1 VERKKHSETRHANVS
16 DISALCALASALA
29 STRLALLIDDS
40 SRRMSR
46 DRIPRDASP
55 RAIGPAT
62 RVVNE
67 RSIILK
73 PRTSSAM
80 TKTLN
85 PTVEHELSMDRTA
98 GKSAA
103 PEANAAEAAN
113 EGNEPSEA
121 QASAAALLDL
131 TPQQAGTQTLL
142 RGLAILE
149 AAAGGARD
157 LRSIGAAL
165 GTTRS
170 TTHRLVSS
178 LVQARYLRQVGGGYL
193 LGPKLIELG
202 TIALEQ
208 MPLTAVARPHLQ
220 VLAEHTHDTI
230 HLGVRDG
237 DDVLYIDKIPG
248 TRGLEMRS
256 RVGHRMPLASTGI
269 GKAMMLDLPPE
280 TWSKLLEASHRVL
293 AKVSFKPDHQPDID
307 TFVQRMTRY
316 SQGGFT
322 FDLEENEASIRCVAA
337 PVRDA
342 SGAIVAALSVA
353 STIPYMPSERMEELI
368 PVVQREARAI
378 SQELGWR
385 VPQPATRRIKR

>member
-1 VERKKHSETRHANVS
+1 MNKAMSSTLAANLPDEAAPAKNAAATPAQAQPKARPAADEIGV
-16 DISALCALASALA
+16 A
-29 STRLALLIDDS
+29 ST
-40 SRRMSR
+40 
-46 DRIPRDASP
+46 
-55 RAIGPAT
+55 
-62 RVVNE
+62 
-67 RSIILK
+67 
-73 PRTSSAM
+73 
-80 TKTLN
+80 
-85 PTVEHELSMDRTA
+85 
-98 GKSAA
+98 
-103 PEANAAEAAN
+103 
-113 EGNEPSEA
+113 
-121 QASAAALLDL
+121 LLDGSM
-131 TPQQAGTQTLL
+131 QQAGTQTLL

-149 AAAGGARD
+149 AAAAGVRD
-157 LRSIGAAL
+157 LRSFGAVL

-178 LVQARYLRQVGGGYL
+178 LVQARYLRQVQGGYL

-220 VLAEHTHDTI
+220 ALADETLDTI

-248 TRGLEMRS
+248 QRGLEMRS

-269 GKAMMLDLPPE
+269 GKAMMLDLAPQS
-280 TWSKLLEASHRVL
+280 WRDLFDASRRTL
-293 AKVSFKPDHQPDID
+293 AGVSFRPDHSLEPD
-307 TFVQRMTRY
+307 TFLKRMATY
-316 SQGGFT
+316 SAGGYT
-322 FDLEENEASIRCVAA
+322 FDLEENEISIRCVAA

-353 STIPYMPSERMEELI
+353 STIPYMPLERMDELI

-385 VPQPATRRIKR
+385 APQPTTRRIRR

>member
-1 VERKKHSETRHANVS
+1 MNKAMSSTLAANLPDEAAAPV
-16 DISALCALASALA
+16 ASAQAQHKARPAADEIGVA
-29 STRLALLIDDS
+29 ST
-40 SRRMSR
+40 
-46 DRIPRDASP
+46 
-55 RAIGPAT
+55 
-62 RVVNE
+62 
-67 RSIILK
+67 
-73 PRTSSAM
+73 
-80 TKTLN
+80 
-85 PTVEHELSMDRTA
+85 
-98 GKSAA
+98 
-103 PEANAAEAAN
+103 
-113 EGNEPSEA
+113 
-121 QASAAALLDL
+121 LLDGSM
-131 TPQQAGTQTLL
+131 QQAGTQTLL

-149 AAAGGARD
+149 AAAAGVRD
-157 LRSIGAAL
+157 LRSFGAVL

-178 LVQARYLRQVGGGYL
+178 LVQARYLRQVQGGYL

-220 VLAEHTHDTI
+220 ALADETLDTI

-248 TRGLEMRS
+248 QRGLEMRS

-269 GKAMMLDLPPE
+269 GKAMMLDLTPQS
-280 TWSKLLEASHRVL
+280 WRDLFDASRRTL
-293 AKVSFKPDHQPDID
+293 AGVSFRPDHSLEPD
-307 TFVQRMTRY
+307 TFLKRMATY
-316 SQGGFT
+316 SAGGYT
-322 FDLEENEASIRCVAA
+322 FDLEENEISIRCVAA

-353 STIPYMPSERMEELI
+353 STIPYMPLERMDELI

-385 VPQPATRRIKR
+385 APQPTTRRIRR

>member
-1 VERKKHSETRHANVS
+1 
-16 DISALCALASALA
+16 
-29 STRLALLIDDS
+29 
-40 SRRMSR
+40 
-46 DRIPRDASP
+46 
-55 RAIGPAT
+55 
-62 RVVNE
+62 
-67 RSIILK
+67 
-73 PRTSSAM
+73 M
-80 TKTLN
+80 TKFQN
-85 PTVEHELSMDRTA
+85 PETD
-98 GKSAA
+98 
-103 PEANAAEAAN
+103 AAEAQAAHTS
-113 EGNEPSEA
+113 GPRVKPVGTSAPKHAPDPDAIALPS
-121 QASAAALLDL
+121 ALVDI

-149 AAAGGARD
+149 AAANGARD
-157 LRSIGAAL
+157 LRSFGAAL

-178 LVQARYLRQVGGGYL
+178 LVQARYLRQVQGGYL

-220 VLAEHTHDTI
+220 ALADHTHDTI

-269 GKAMMLDLPPE
+269 GKAMMLDLE
-280 TWSKLLEASHRVL
+280 SVAWKRLLEASHRAL
-293 AKVSFKPDHQPDID
+293 AKTSFKPDNRPDFD
-307 TFVQRMTRY
+307 TFNQRMTRY
-316 SQGGFT
+316 AQGGFT

-353 STIPYMPSERMEELI
+353 STIPYMPHERMEELI
-368 PVVQREARAI
+368 PVVQREARSI
-378 SQELGWR
+378 SEELGWR
-385 VPQPATRRIKR
+385 APQPARRIKR

>member
-1 VERKKHSETRHANVS
+1 MKRKKHSETRHANVS
-16 DISALCALASALA
+16 DISATRALASALA
-29 STRLALLIDDS
+29 SMRLALLIDDS
-40 SRRMSR
+40 PR
-46 DRIPRDASP
+46 RIPRDASP
-55 RAIGPAT
+55 RAIGPVT

-98 GKSAA
+98 GKPAA
-103 PEANAAEAAN
+103 PEADAAN
-113 EGNEPSEA
+113 EANDATEPSEA

-293 AKVSFKPDHQPDID
+293 AKVSFKPDHQPDTD

-353 STIPYMPSERMEELI
+353 STIPYMPPERMEELI

>member
-1 VERKKHSETRHANVS
+1 VKRKKHSETSHAHVS
-16 DISALCALASALA
+16 DISALSALASALA
-29 STRLALLIDDS
+29 SVRLALLIDDS
-40 SRRMSR
+40 PRRIM
-46 DRIPRDASP
+46 RDASP
-55 RAIGPAT
+55 RAIGPVT

-73 PRTSSAM
+73 SRTSSAM

-98 GKSAA
+98 GNSAA
-103 PEANAAEAAN
+103 PEVNAADAAN
-113 EGNEPSEA
+113 EANEPSEA

-280 TWSKLLEASHRVL
+280 TWRKLLEASHRVL

-307 TFVQRMTRY
+307 TFIQRMTRY

>member
-1 VERKKHSETRHANVS
+1 MNKAMSSTLAANLPDEAAPVQNAAAT
-16 DISALCALASALA
+16 SAQAQPKARPAADEIGVA
-29 STRLALLIDDS
+29 ST
-40 SRRMSR
+40 
-46 DRIPRDASP
+46 
-55 RAIGPAT
+55 
-62 RVVNE
+62 
-67 RSIILK
+67 
-73 PRTSSAM
+73 
-80 TKTLN
+80 
-85 PTVEHELSMDRTA
+85 
-98 GKSAA
+98 
-103 PEANAAEAAN
+103 
-113 EGNEPSEA
+113 
-121 QASAAALLDL
+121 LLDGSM
-131 TPQQAGTQTLL
+131 QQAGTQTLL

-149 AAAGGARD
+149 AAAAGVRD
-157 LRSIGAAL
+157 LRSFGAVL

-178 LVQARYLRQVGGGYL
+178 LVQARYLRQVQGGYL

-220 VLAEHTHDTI
+220 ALADETLDTI

-248 TRGLEMRS
+248 QRGLEMRS

-269 GKAMMLDLPPE
+269 GKAMMLDLAPQS
-280 TWSKLLEASHRVL
+280 WRDLFDASRRTL
-293 AKVSFKPDHQPDID
+293 AGVSFRPDHSLEPD
-307 TFVQRMTRY
+307 TFLKRMATY
-316 SQGGFT
+316 AAGGYT
-322 FDLEENEASIRCVAA
+322 FDLEENEISIRCVAA

-353 STIPYMPSERMEELI
+353 STIPYMPLERMDELI

-385 VPQPATRRIKR
+385 APQPTTRRIRR

>member
-1 VERKKHSETRHANVS
+1 MNKAMSSTLAANLPDEAAPVQN
-16 DISALCALASALA
+16 ASATAVQAQPKARAAADEIGVA
-29 STRLALLIDDS
+29 ST
-40 SRRMSR
+40 
-46 DRIPRDASP
+46 
-55 RAIGPAT
+55 
-62 RVVNE
+62 
-67 RSIILK
+67 
-73 PRTSSAM
+73 
-80 TKTLN
+80 
-85 PTVEHELSMDRTA
+85 
-98 GKSAA
+98 
-103 PEANAAEAAN
+103 
-113 EGNEPSEA
+113 
-121 QASAAALLDL
+121 LLDGSM
-131 TPQQAGTQTLL
+131 QQAGTQTLL

-149 AAAGGARD
+149 AAAAGVRD
-157 LRSIGAAL
+157 LRSFGAVL

-178 LVQARYLRQVGGGYL
+178 LVQARYLRQVQGGYL

-220 VLAEHTHDTI
+220 ALADETLDTI

-248 TRGLEMRS
+248 QRGLEMRS

-269 GKAMMLDLPPE
+269 GKAMMLDLAPQS
-280 TWSKLLEASHRVL
+280 WRDLFDASRRTL
-293 AKVSFKPDHQPDID
+293 AGVSFRPDHSLEPD
-307 TFVQRMTRY
+307 TFLKRMATY
-316 SQGGFT
+316 SAGGYT
-322 FDLEENEASIRCVAA
+322 FDLEENEISIRCVAA

-353 STIPYMPSERMEELI
+353 STIPYMPLERMDELI

-385 VPQPATRRIKR
+385 APQPTTRRIRR

>member
-1 VERKKHSETRHANVS
+1 
-16 DISALCALASALA
+16 
-29 STRLALLIDDS
+29 
-40 SRRMSR
+40 
-46 DRIPRDASP
+46 
-55 RAIGPAT
+55 
-62 RVVNE
+62 
-67 RSIILK
+67 
-73 PRTSSAM
+73 M

-85 PTVEHELSMDRTA
+85 APVERALPVPRAT
-98 GKSAA
+98 
-103 PEANAAEAAN
+103 PEPETTDVDN
-113 EGNEPSEA
+113 A
-121 QASAAALLDL
+121 QASASALLAL

-149 AAAGGARD
+149 AAAAGARD
-157 LRSIGAAL
+157 LRSFGAAL

-178 LVQARYLRQVGGGYL
+178 LVQARYLRQVQSGYL

-208 MPLTAVARPHLQ
+208 MPLTAVAHPHLQ
-220 VLAEHTHDTI
+220 TLSEQTRDTI

-269 GKAMMLDLPPE
+269 GKAMMLDLSPDH
-280 TWSKLLEASHRVL
+280 WSKLLEASHRAL
-293 AKVSFKPDHQPDID
+293 AKAAFKPDRQPDID

-342 SGAIVAALSVA
+342 SGQIVAALSVA

-368 PVVQREARAI
+368 PVVQRQARAI
-378 SQELGWR
+378 SEELGWR

>member
-1 VERKKHSETRHANVS
+1 MNKAMSSTLAANLP
-16 DISALCALASALA
+16 D
-29 STRLALLIDDS
+29 
-40 SRRMSR
+40 
-46 DRIPRDASP
+46 
-55 RAIGPAT
+55 
-62 RVVNE
+62 E
-67 RSIILK
+67 
-73 PRTSSAM
+73 
-80 TKTLN
+80 
-85 PTVEHELSMDRTA
+85 
-98 GKSAA
+98 AA
-103 PEANAAEAAN
+103 PEQNAAA
-113 EGNEPSEA
+113 SSA
-121 QASAAALLDL
+121 QAQPKARPAADEIGVASTLLDGSM
-131 TPQQAGTQTLL
+131 QQAGTQTLL

-149 AAAGGARD
+149 AAAAGVRD
-157 LRSIGAAL
+157 LRSFGAVL

-178 LVQARYLRQVGGGYL
+178 LVQARYLRQVQGGYL

-220 VLAEHTHDTI
+220 ALADETLDTI

-248 TRGLEMRS
+248 QRGLEMRS

-269 GKAMMLDLPPE
+269 GKAMMLDLAPQS
-280 TWSKLLEASHRVL
+280 WRDLFDASRRTL
-293 AKVSFKPDHQPDID
+293 AGVSFRPDHSLEPD
-307 TFVQRMTRY
+307 TFLKRMATY
-316 SQGGFT
+316 SAGGYT
-322 FDLEENEASIRCVAA
+322 FDLEENEISIRCVAA

-353 STIPYMPSERMEELI
+353 STIPYMPLERMDELI

-385 VPQPATRRIKR
+385 APQPTTRRIRR

>member
-1 VERKKHSETRHANVS
+1 MNKPTNS
-16 DISALCALASALA
+16 DIDLDVADAVAPKAVDKTSASANSRDPDSLALPSALVD
-29 STRLALLIDDS
+29 I
-40 SRRMSR
+40 
-46 DRIPRDASP
+46 
-55 RAIGPAT
+55 
-62 RVVNE
+62 
-67 RSIILK
+67 
-73 PRTSSAM
+73 
-80 TKTLN
+80 
-85 PTVEHELSMDRTA
+85 
-98 GKSAA
+98 
-103 PEANAAEAAN
+103 
-113 EGNEPSEA
+113 
-121 QASAAALLDL
+121 

-149 AAAGGARD
+149 AAANGARD
-157 LRSIGAAL
+157 LRAFGAAL

-178 LVQARYLRQVGGGYL
+178 LVQARYLRQVQGGYL

-208 MPLTAVARPHLQ
+208 MPLTAVARPHLEA
-220 VLAEHTHDTI
+220 LAQHTHDTI

-269 GKAMMLDLPPE
+269 GKAMMLDLPHE
-280 TWSKLLEASHRVL
+280 LWKKLLESSHRAL
-293 AKVSFKPDHQPDID
+293 AGASFKPDHRPDID
-307 TFVQRMTRY
+307 TFLQRMTRY
-316 SQGGFT
+316 AQGGFT

-353 STIPYMPSERMEELI
+353 STIPYMPHERMEELI

-378 SQELGWR
+378 SEELGWR
-385 VPQPATRRIKR
+385 VPQPTTRRIKR